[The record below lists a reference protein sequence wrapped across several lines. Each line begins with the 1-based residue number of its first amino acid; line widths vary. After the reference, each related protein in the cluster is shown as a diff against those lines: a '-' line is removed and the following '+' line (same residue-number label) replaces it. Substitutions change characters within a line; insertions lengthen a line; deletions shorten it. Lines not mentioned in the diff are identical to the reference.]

1 MIFLIDHNIEGQA
14 TLLWS
19 TILVEGW
26 LDLTVIRFT
35 TFEEAGLAI
44 DSSDR
49 EVWHFAQ
56 ENKMII
62 LTANRNMRGDGSL
75 EETIREENTIDSLP
89 VVTVA
94 NIERMNER
102 KYRELCAER
111 LVDILIDLDNLLGV
125 GRIFIP

>member
-1 MIFLIDHNIEGQA
+1 MIFIIDHNIEGQA

-26 LDLTVIRFT
+26 LDLTVVSFT
-35 TFEEAGLAI
+35 TFDEAGLAI

-75 EETIREENTIDSLP
+75 EETIRDENTIDSLP
-89 VVTVA
+89 VPQRSP
-94 NIERMNER
+94 I
-102 KYRELCAER
+102 
-111 LVDILIDLDNLLGV
+111 
-125 GRIFIP
+125 